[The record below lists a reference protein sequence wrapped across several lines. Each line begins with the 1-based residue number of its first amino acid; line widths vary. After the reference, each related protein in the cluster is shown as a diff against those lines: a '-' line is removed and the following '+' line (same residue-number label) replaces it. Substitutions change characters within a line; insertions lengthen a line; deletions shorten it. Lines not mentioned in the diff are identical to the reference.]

1 MGEAVMSEANR
12 LIGLLRRMQRH
23 ANNDRVLAM
32 PSTVGH
38 CRKAM
43 APDVCLGCQYHN
55 PSSRFYLPCAVRPY
69 GPPTDDTC
77 PDQEPRP

>member
-32 PSTVGH
+32 PSH

-43 APDVCLGCQYHN
+43 APDICLGCQYHS

-69 GPPTDDTC
+69 GPPANDTC

>member
-1 MGEAVMSEANR
+1 
-12 LIGLLRRMQRH
+12 
-23 ANNDRVLAM
+23 M

-43 APDVCLGCQYHN
+43 APDACLGCQYHS

>member
-32 PSTVGH
+32 PSH
-38 CRKAM
+38 YRKAM
-43 APDVCLGCQYHN
+43 APDICLGCQYHS

-77 PDQEPRP
+77 PDQELRP

>member
-32 PSTVGH
+32 PSH
-38 CRKAM
+38 YRKAM
-43 APDVCLGCQYHN
+43 APDICLGCQYHS
-55 PSSRFYLPCAVRPY
+55 PSSRCYLPCAVRPY
-69 GPPTDDTC
+69 GPPANDTC

>member
-1 MGEAVMSEANR
+1 MSEAYR
-12 LIGLLRRMQRH
+12 LIDLLRRMQRH

-32 PSTVGH
+32 PSH
-38 CRKAM
+38 YRKAM
-43 APDVCLGCQYHN
+43 APDVCLGCQYHG